1 MAQKPV
7 LTAETIAAA
16 RPRVVREVFGNTV
29 VYSDLSSSQQSSVDA
44 TMNDAFMDVT
54 NRAKWYAEID
64 PSTNDLPTEFN
75 ELFSA
80 MAVAKLKREFRSPQE
95 FHAHWT
101 AYVDPLFE
109 RIERQYASAWLSN
122 NPLASDEVNIRS
134 LRRSVLSVLV
144 RQRTPVF
151 IQPTD
156 VDLVCR
162 EEFVRLWH
170 CRWWQF
176 RKRGP
181 QKVTIK
187 EDGSIVSA
195 NADIVSALASRYFV
209 VQGAVDAATANRIH
223 STVVWLDATRAA
235 EQASRLEGVTGR
247 PRYFYDTLVAGV
259 RSVLVLPTPDQDY
272 TAWVVFYIDAPQFT
286 TGGSG
291 TGDGLRQLPIPMR
304 SHLRD
309 RVVAKLLS
317 DAGMEDTDASRK
329 IASVA
334 RDFELLAQ
342 QYDDGGPS
350 QQAVPF
356 VARGW
361 TEGLSSFRG
370 GNILQQLG

>member
-1 MAQKPV
+1 MAQRPV
-7 LTAETIAAA
+7 LTAATQTAT
-16 RPRVVREVFGNTV
+16 RPRVVREVFGSSVAYT
-29 VYSDLSSSQQSSVDA
+29 DLSTDQQASVDA
-44 TMNDAFMDVT
+44 AMNDAFMDVT

-64 PSTNDLPTEFN
+64 PSTLDLPTEWN
-75 ELFSA
+75 ELFAA
-80 MAVAKLKREFRSPQE
+80 MAVAKLKREFRSPQD

-101 AYVDPLFE
+101 AYCDPLFE
-109 RIERQYASAWLSN
+109 RIERQYAANWLSS
-122 NPLASDEVNIRS
+122 NPLASDDVTIRS
-134 LRRSVLSVLV
+134 LRRAVLAVLV

-151 IQPTD
+151 IPPVD
-156 VDLVCR
+156 VDTVSR

-187 EDGSIVSA
+187 TDGSIVSA
-195 NADIVSALASRYFV
+195 NSDTVSALASRYFV
-209 VQGAVDAATANRIH
+209 LQGAVADDASNRLH
-223 STVVWLDATRAA
+223 STVQWLDATRAA
-235 EQASRLEGVTGR
+235 EIASRLEGTTGR
-247 PRYFYDTLVAGV
+247 PRYFYDTLVSGV

-272 TAWVVFYIDAPQFT
+272 SAWVVFYIDAPAFT

-291 TGDGLRQLPIPMR
+291 SGDGFRQLPIPLR

-350 QQAVPF
+350 QQSVPHI
-356 VARGW
+356 ARGW
-361 TEGLSSFRG
+361 TEGMSSFRG